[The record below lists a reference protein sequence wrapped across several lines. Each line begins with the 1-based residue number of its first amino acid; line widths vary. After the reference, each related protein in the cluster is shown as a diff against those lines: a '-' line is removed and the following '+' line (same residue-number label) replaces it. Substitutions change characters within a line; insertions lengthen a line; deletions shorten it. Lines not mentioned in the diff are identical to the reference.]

1 MNFQI
6 SNLYLYKFV
15 FMSALLIAES
25 MFLFRL
31 KKRPY
36 FGLRILFSLLIC
48 YGAATVFPIPY
59 YGALYCSF
67 MFMCFFFL
75 TVLTT
80 CFCYELRFRE
90 IIFCN
95 IAGYSVQHVASV
107 FTEFLGSFS
116 DSKFNAN
123 MYSSRQ
129 VSLDIISVLLFVEAY
144 AFVYWCMYRTF
155 GKQIK
160 DEKDLNIKQPILL
173 TLLVCVVFV
182 EIILNSFMIY
192 HKYDYPD
199 FGYAVPISIT
209 NIICTVA
216 LLIIQFNL
224 LVQKNLQN
232 ELEIVY
238 QMWHQEKEQF
248 QISKTTIDLI
258 NMKCH
263 DMKHQIHNLS
273 EEHTID
279 PEALQELEN
288 TINIYDSLPKTGN
301 HALDIILAEKSL
313 YCQKNDISISY
324 IIDGKK
330 LNFIRESDIY
340 SLFGNLLDN
349 AIQSTIHL
357 ESEKRIISISVR
369 SEGDLVS
376 INSHNYYSGQLQIQD
391 GLPLTTK
398 KDTRFHGFGVKS
410 MVMIVEKYG
419 GNISFSA
426 KNQIFNLNILFPYSA
441 GTPSSK

>member
-1 MNFQI
+1 M
-6 SNLYLYKFV
+6 
-15 FMSALLIAES
+15 
-25 MFLFRL
+25 
-31 KKRPY
+31 
-36 FGLRILFSLLIC
+36 
-48 YGAATVFPIPY
+48 
-59 YGALYCSF
+59 
-67 MFMCFFFL
+67 
-75 TVLTT
+75 
-80 CFCYELRFRE
+80 
-90 IIFCN
+90 
-95 IAGYSVQHVASV
+95 
-107 FTEFLGSFS
+107 
-116 DSKFNAN
+116 
-123 MYSSRQ
+123 
-129 VSLDIISVLLFVEAY
+129 
-144 AFVYWCMYRTF
+144 
-155 GKQIK
+155 
-160 DEKDLNIKQPILL
+160 
-173 TLLVCVVFV
+173 
-182 EIILNSFMIY
+182 
-192 HKYDYPD
+192 
-199 FGYAVPISIT
+199 
-209 NIICTVA
+209 
-216 LLIIQFNL
+216 
-224 LVQKNLQN
+224 
-232 ELEIVY
+232 
-238 QMWHQEKEQF
+238 
-248 QISKTTIDLI
+248 
-258 NMKCH
+258 
-263 DMKHQIHNLS
+263 
-273 EEHTID
+273 
-279 PEALQELEN
+279 EN

-426 KNQIFNLNILFPYSA
+426 KDQIFNLNILFPYSA

>member
-160 DEKDLNIKQPILL
+160 
-173 TLLVCVVFV
+173 T
-182 EIILNSFMIY
+182 S
-192 HKYDYPD
+192 
-199 FGYAVPISIT
+199 
-209 NIICTVA
+209 
-216 LLIIQFNL
+216 
-224 LVQKNLQN
+224 
-232 ELEIVY
+232 
-238 QMWHQEKEQF
+238 
-248 QISKTTIDLI
+248 
-258 NMKCH
+258 
-263 DMKHQIHNLS
+263 
-273 EEHTID
+273 
-279 PEALQELEN
+279 
-288 TINIYDSLPKTGN
+288 
-301 HALDIILAEKSL
+301 
-313 YCQKNDISISY
+313 
-324 IIDGKK
+324 
-330 LNFIRESDIY
+330 
-340 SLFGNLLDN
+340 
-349 AIQSTIHL
+349 QSML
-357 ESEKRIISISVR
+357 
-369 SEGDLVS
+369 
-376 INSHNYYSGQLQIQD
+376 
-391 GLPLTTK
+391 
-398 KDTRFHGFGVKS
+398 
-410 MVMIVEKYG
+410 
-419 GNISFSA
+419 
-426 KNQIFNLNILFPYSA
+426 
-441 GTPSSK
+441 